1 MLGIL
6 DGRLTNNVPELPPE
20 LSGRQQSLTDKQSA
34 GQTENKTREAQVV
47 EDTHIIETVES
58 RKVIDSNGT
67 RTTCIHEHDLSD
79 SVQKRS
85 GDAVTHDSRGTSDN
99 APCVAVDDRLV
110 LSSTLPVSTD
120 CELQHQDS

>member
-20 LSGRQQSLTDKQSA
+20 LSGGKQSLKDKHS
-34 GQTENKTREAQVV
+34 TENKTRQSQVV
-47 EDTHIIETVES
+47 ETVES
-58 RKVIDSNGT
+58 CKVIDSNGT

-85 GDAVTHDSRGTSDN
+85 GDGVTHDSRGTSHN
-99 APCVAVDDRLV
+99 APCVAVGDRLV
-110 LSSTLPVSTD
+110 LTSTLPVSTD

>member
-34 GQTENKTREAQVV
+34 GQTENKTREAHVV
-47 EDTHIIETVES
+47 EDTHIETVES
-58 RKVIDSNGT
+58 RKVIDSNGVT
-67 RTTCIHEHDLSD
+67 TTCIQKRDIGGYVE
-79 SVQKRS
+79 KRS
-85 GDAVTHDSRGTSDN
+85 GDSVTHDTRGTSDN
-99 APCVAVDDRLV
+99 APCVAVDDRSV
-110 LSSTLPVSTD
+110 LTSTLPVSTY